1 MKKVIEMKDLRVVFM
16 GTPDFAVPVLEKLI
30 LNTNVCLVVSQPD
43 KETGRH
49 KILMPTPVKKK
60 ALEHNIEVFQPN
72 KIRTDYEAICDAK
85 PDIIIT
91 CAYGQIIPKVLLD
104 LPRLGCINV
113 HASLLPYLRGGAPLH
128 HAIIDGYKKTGV
140 TIMYMDEAMDT
151 GDIISSVT
159 YKIKDTDNVGS
170 IHDILMEMGANLL
183 IETLPSIING
193 TNKRVKQDN
202 LKATYAYNI
211 SRSDEHLDFTKE
223 GITIDRKVRGLNPW
237 PLANTC
243 FDGEE
248 VKIISGYFVKDKS
261 VPNKINIVTKDNLGI
276 GCSDGIYY
284 VTAIKPSGKKTMD
297 IKSYLNGVNKDKLLA
312 KKIS

>member
-1 MKKVIEMKDLRVVFM
+1 MKDLRVVFM

-30 LNTNVCLVVSQPD
+30 LNTKVVLVVSQPD
-43 KETGRH
+43 KCVGR
-49 KILMPTPVKKK
+49 KRELVPTPVKKK
-60 ALEHNIEVFQPN
+60 ALEYNIPVFQPE
-72 KIRTDYEAICDAK
+72 KVKLDYEEIVLAR

-128 HAIIDGYKKTGV
+128 HAIIDGYKETGV

-159 YKIKDTDNVGS
+159 YTLKDTDTVGTV
-170 IHDILMEMGANLL
+170 HDNLMEMGANLL
-183 IETLPSIING
+183 MKTLPSIIKG
-193 TNKRVKQDN
+193 TNKRIKQDN
-202 LKATYAYNI
+202 SKATYAYNI
-211 SRSDEHLDFTKE
+211 SRSDEHLDFSGSGVLVE
-223 GITIDRKVRGLNPW
+223 RKVRGLNPW
-237 PLANTC
+237 PLANTL
-243 FDGEE
+243 FDDEE
-248 VKIISGYFVKDKS
+248 IKIISGYFVLGKS
-261 VPNKINIVTKDNLGI
+261 IPKKINVVTKDSLGI

-284 VTAIKPSGKKTMD
+284 VTALKPSGKKVMD
-297 IKSYLNGVNKDKLLA
+297 IKSYLNGIDKDKLLA

>member
-1 MKKVIEMKDLRVVFM
+1 MKDLRVVFM

-30 LNTNVCLVVSQPD
+30 LNTKVVLVVSQPD
-43 KETGRH
+43 KCVGR
-49 KILMPTPVKKK
+49 KRELVATSVKKK
-60 ALEHNIEVFQPN
+60 ALEYNIPVFQPE
-72 KIRTDYEAICDAK
+72 KVKLDYEEIVLAR

-128 HAIIDGYKKTGV
+128 HAIIDGYKETGV

-159 YKIKDTDNVGS
+159 YPLKDTDTVGTV
-170 IHDILMEMGANLL
+170 HDNLMEMGANLL
-183 IETLPSIING
+183 METLPSIIKG
-193 TNKRVKQDN
+193 TNKRIKQDN
-202 LKATYAYNI
+202 SKATYAYNI
-211 SRSDEHLDFTKE
+211 SRSDEHLDFSGSGVLVE
-223 GITIDRKVRGLNPW
+223 RKVRGLNPW
-237 PLANTC
+237 PLANTL
-243 FDGEE
+243 FDDEE
-248 VKIISGYFVKDKS
+248 IKIISGYFVLGKS
-261 VPNKINIVTKDNLGI
+261 IPKKINVVTKDSLGI

-284 VTAIKPSGKKTMD
+284 VTALKPSGKKVMD
-297 IKSYLNGVNKDKLLA
+297 IKSYLNGMDKDKLLA

>member
-1 MKKVIEMKDLRVVFM
+1 MKDLRVVFM

-30 LNTNVCLVVSQPD
+30 LNTKVVLAVSQPD
-43 KETGRH
+43 KCVGR
-49 KILMPTPVKKK
+49 KRELVPTPVKKK
-60 ALEHNIEVFQPN
+60 ALEYNIPVFQPE
-72 KIRTDYEAICDAK
+72 KVKLDYEKIVLAR

-128 HAIIDGYKKTGV
+128 HAIIDGYKETGV

-159 YKIKDTDNVGS
+159 YPLKDTDTVGTV
-170 IHDILMEMGANLL
+170 HDNLMEMGANLL
-183 IETLPSIING
+183 METLPSIIKG
-193 TNKRVKQDN
+193 TNKRIKQDN
-202 LKATYAYNI
+202 SKATYAYNI
-211 SRSDEHLDFTKE
+211 SRSDEHLDFSGSGLLVE
-223 GITIDRKVRGLNPW
+223 RKVRGLNPW
-237 PLANTC
+237 PLANTL
-243 FDGEE
+243 FDDEE
-248 VKIISGYFVKDKS
+248 IKIISGYFVLGKS
-261 VPNKINIVTKDNLGI
+261 IPKKINVVTKDSLGI

-284 VTAIKPSGKKTMD
+284 VTALKPSGKKVMD
-297 IKSYLNGVNKDKLLA
+297 IKSYLNGMDKDKLLA

>member
-1 MKKVIEMKDLRVVFM
+1 M

-30 LNTNVCLVVSQPD
+30 LNTKVVLVVSQPD
-43 KETGRH
+43 KCVGR
-49 KILMPTPVKKK
+49 KRELVPTPIKKK
-60 ALEHNIEVFQPN
+60 ALEYNIPVFQPE
-72 KIRTDYEAICDAK
+72 KVKLDYEEIILAR

-128 HAIIDGYKKTGV
+128 HAIIDGYKETGV

-159 YKIKDTDNVGS
+159 YPLKDTDTVGTV
-170 IHDILMEMGANLL
+170 HDNLMEMGANLL
-183 IETLPSIING
+183 METLPSIIKG
-193 TNKRVKQDN
+193 TNKRIKQDN
-202 LKATYAYNI
+202 SKATYAYNI
-211 SRSDEHLDFTKE
+211 SRSDEHLDFSGSGVLVE
-223 GITIDRKVRGLNPW
+223 RKVRGLNPW
-237 PLANTC
+237 PLANTL
-243 FDGEE
+243 FDDEE
-248 VKIISGYFVKDKS
+248 IKIISGYFVLGKS
-261 VPNKINIVTKDNLGI
+261 IPKKINVVTKDSLGI

-284 VTAIKPSGKKTMD
+284 VTALKPSGKKVMD
-297 IKSYLNGVNKDKLLA
+297 IKSYLNGMDKDKLLA

>member
-1 MKKVIEMKDLRVVFM
+1 MKDLRVVFM

-30 LNTNVCLVVSQPD
+30 LNTKVVLVVSQPD
-43 KETGRH
+43 KCVGR
-49 KILMPTPVKKK
+49 KRELVPTPIKKK
-60 ALEHNIEVFQPN
+60 ALEYNIPVFQPE
-72 KIRTDYEAICDAK
+72 KVKFDYEEIVLAR

-128 HAIIDGYKKTGV
+128 HAIIDGYKETGV

-159 YKIKDTDNVGS
+159 YPLKDTDTVGTV
-170 IHDILMEMGANLL
+170 HDNLMEIGANLL
-183 IETLPSIING
+183 METLPSIIKG
-193 TNKRVKQDN
+193 TNKRIKQDN
-202 LKATYAYNI
+202 SKATYAYNI
-211 SRSDEHLDFTKE
+211 SRSDEHLDFSGSGVLVE
-223 GITIDRKVRGLNPW
+223 RKVRGLNPW
-237 PLANTC
+237 PLANTL
-243 FDGEE
+243 FDDEE
-248 VKIISGYFVKDKS
+248 IKIISGYFVLGKS
-261 VPNKINIVTKDNLGI
+261 IPKKINVVTKDSLGI

-284 VTAIKPSGKKTMD
+284 VTALKPSGKKVMD
-297 IKSYLNGVNKDKLLA
+297 IKSYLNGMDKDKLLA

>member
-1 MKKVIEMKDLRVVFM
+1 MKDLRVVFM

-30 LNTNVCLVVSQPD
+30 ENTNVCLVVSQPD
-43 KETGRH
+43 KEVGRH
-49 KILMPTPVKKK
+49 KILTPTPVKKK
-60 ALEHNIEVFQPN
+60 ALEHNINVFQPN
-72 KIRTDYEAICDAK
+72 KIRNDYDTIIDAK

-128 HAIIDGYKKTGV
+128 HAIIDGYDTTGV

-159 YKIKDTDNVGS
+159 YKIKDTDNVGN
-170 IHDILMEMGANLL
+170 IHDNLMGMGAKLL

-193 TNKRVKQDN
+193 TNERIKQDN
-202 LKATYAYNI
+202 KKVTYAYNI

-243 FDGEE
+243 FDDEE
-248 VKIISGYFVKDKS
+248 VKIISGYFVKGKS
-261 VPNKINIVTKDNLGI
+261 VPNKINVVTKDTLGI

-284 VTAIKPSGKKTMD
+284 VTAIKPSGKKIMD
-297 IKSYLNGVNKDKLLA
+297 IKSYLNGVDKDKLLA

>member
-1 MKKVIEMKDLRVVFM
+1 MKDLRVVFM

-30 LNTNVCLVVSQPD
+30 LNTKVVLVVSQPD
-43 KETGRH
+43 KRVGR
-49 KILMPTPVKKK
+49 KRELVPTPIKKK
-60 ALEHNIEVFQPN
+60 ALEYNIPIFQPE
-72 KIRTDYEAICDAK
+72 KVKLDYEEIILAR

-128 HAIIDGYKKTGV
+128 HAIIDGYKETGV

-159 YKIKDTDNVGS
+159 YPLKDTDTVGTV
-170 IHDILMEMGANLL
+170 HDNLMEMGANLL
-183 IETLPSIING
+183 METLPSIIKG
-193 TNKRVKQDN
+193 TNKRIKQDN
-202 LKATYAYNI
+202 SKATYAYNI
-211 SRSDEHLDFTKE
+211 SRSDEHLDFSGSGLLVE
-223 GITIDRKVRGLNPW
+223 RKVRGLNPW
-237 PLANTC
+237 PLANTL
-243 FDGEE
+243 FDDEE
-248 VKIISGYFVKDKS
+248 IKIISGYFVLGKS
-261 VPNKINIVTKDNLGI
+261 IPNKINVVTKDSLGI

-284 VTAIKPSGKKTMD
+284 VTTLKPSGKKVMD
-297 IKSYLNGVNKDKLLA
+297 IKSYLNGMDKDKLLA